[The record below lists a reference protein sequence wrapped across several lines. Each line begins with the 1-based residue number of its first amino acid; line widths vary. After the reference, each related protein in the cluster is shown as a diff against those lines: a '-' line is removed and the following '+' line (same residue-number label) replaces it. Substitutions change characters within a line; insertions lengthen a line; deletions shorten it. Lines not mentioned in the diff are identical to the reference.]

1 MLPFRSYDVDQ
12 DLSEVECWRDNR
24 LQSTCISCKG
34 MTETPKY
41 LNLGSTNDCMR
52 DIYALPQQM
61 YELQLGIEISNCE
74 DDDLFNVEYLKKML
88 SDLETKV
95 VQFFTLIIHCNEYED
110 WPTLRKKLIKLFTNL
125 PTPEIPDDGRIY
137 IDVRGDRVNPKSIDL
152 DLEDMHYLSLKE
164 DAARNKTIGDKLL
177 STL

>member
-1 MLPFRSYDVDQ
+1 MSKFRSYMVDQ
-12 DLSEVECWRDNR
+12 DLSEAGCWRYDH
-24 LQSTCISCKG
+24 LQSTCISCQG

-41 LNLGSTNDCMR
+41 LNLCSTNDCMR
-52 DIYALPQQM
+52 DINALPQQM
-61 YELQLGIEISNCE
+61 YELSLGIKISNCE
-74 DDDLFNVEYLKKML
+74 DDDLFNIEYLKKML
-88 SDLETKV
+88 SDLETKI

-125 PTPEIPDDGRIY
+125 PIPEIPDDGRIC

-152 DLEDMHYLSLKE
+152 DLEDMHYLALKE
-164 DAARNKTIGDKLL
+164 DAARKKTIGDKLL